1 MSWIIQKPTHL
12 FFIWKEDRKMTNRQ
26 TKLDL
31 IDALTSR
38 GIYFKQVNDV
48 EYRTRC
54 PFCGDSD
61 NINTGHLYIRIN
73 PDDDFN
79 VVYHCFKCEESG
91 IITAEDLSTFDIEDI
106 SLKSGLL
113 TLNKT
118 AKKVDNKGISTQQ
131 KIIYFDYTIPEF
143 SRNAKTVYI
152 ENRLGLHLNDDDF
165 RKAKV
170 ITSLKQFLIHN
181 NIKSLMCNK
190 HIAQKLEDSYVGFLS
205 FGNSHIL
212 FRDITGKEEFRWVK
226 YPITKESKNNR
237 IFYSMEASIDPLT
250 TETLTINLA
259 EGVLDTLSACFNLGF
274 NNPNTMNISVSGK
287 YYDRLLLYLVD
298 LGIVGSNVIV
308 NIFSDNDEMYNKKN
322 KNPTTI
328 NYYNNLLK
336 KYKYLYGEVNVYY
349 NLLGKDIGVPRQ
361 EIKLKHYKL

>member
-1 MSWIIQKPTHL
+1 
-12 FFIWKEDRKMTNRQ
+12 MTNKQ
-26 TKLDL
+26 VKLDL
-31 IDALTSR
+31 IEALAMR

-61 NINTGHLYIRIN
+61 NPNTGHMYIRIN

-91 IITAEDLSTFDIEDI
+91 IITADDLSTFDIDDI
-106 SLKSGLL
+106 SLKSGLM

-118 AKKVDNKGISTQQ
+118 AKKVDNKNIVNQQ
-131 KIIYFDYTIPEF
+131 KIIYFDYTIPNIV
-143 SRNAKTVYI
+143 RNNKTEYI
-152 ENRLGLHLNDDDF
+152 ESRLGLKLNNEDLK
-165 RKAKV
+165 RAKV

-181 NIKSLMCNK
+181 NINELMCNK
-190 HIAQKLEDSYVGFLS
+190 RIAERLENNYVGFLS

-237 IFYSMEASIDPLT
+237 IFYSMEANIDPLS

-259 EGVLDTLSACFNLGF
+259 EGVMDTLSACFNLGF
-274 NNPNTMNISVSGK
+274 DNPNTMNISVSGK
-287 YYDRLLLYLVD
+287 YYDRLLLYLID
-298 LGIVGSNVIV
+298 LGIVGSNVKV
-308 NIFSDNDEMYNKKN
+308 NIFSDNDEVYNKKN

-328 NYYNNLLK
+328 SYYDNLLK

-361 EIKLKHYKL
+361 DIKLKHYKL